1 MSSEMYERMRSNPK
15 FQTLVSRRT
24 RFAGLLAAVVLI
36 LFYGFVLVVAFF
48 PSSLGK
54 PVAEGAMLT
63 TGVAVELFMFIFFW
77 VLTAVYVR
85 RANREFDAL
94 TKDIIADASK
104 EEK

>member
-24 RFAGLLAAVVLI
+24 RFAGILATIVLV

-48 PSSLGK
+48 PSGLGK
-54 PVAEGAMLT
+54 PVAEGSMLT
-63 TGVAVELFMFIFFW
+63 FGVGFELFMFIFFW

-94 TKDIIADASK
+94 TKEIIADATK